1 MTAFLFRAGAGT
13 PGDVTRPAKSTVET
27 GFLNKAL
34 YDIAPTI
41 EFGDIVFAVPG
52 SPGVSQTEFARTQ
65 PGYSAANFYGVLTR
79 LAPSIAGSLDQSF
92 GSGVANV
99 NNPQGIG
106 RKGYFNVK
114 IADEINPIIRG
125 GQVYLRVVTS
135 GLNLIGDLGATA
147 IAGET
152 EALPG
157 VVWGVDGTDANNV
170 TEIHIQ

>member
-1 MTAFLFRAGAGT
+1 MTAFLFRAGSGT

-27 GFLNKAL
+27 GFLDKAL
-34 YDIAPTI
+34 YDISPTI
-41 EFGDIVFAVPG
+41 QFGDIVFAVSG
-52 SPGVSQTEFARTQ
+52 ATQTEFARTQ

-114 IADEINPIIRG
+114 VADVTNPIVRG
-125 GQVYLRVVTS
+125 RQVYLRVVTS
-135 GLNLIGDLGATA
+135 GLNLIGDLGPTA

-170 TEIHIQ
+170 TEINIQ